1 MLHMTKKNLVTKDIV
16 VNFRIYKI
24 SLNIHINYKKKK
36 TIHHYVTLLGFWAML
51 DNCIV
56 ICHLWWERVY

>member
-1 MLHMTKKNLVTKDIV
+1 MTKKKNLGTKDIV

-24 SLNIHINYKKKK
+24 NLNIHIDYKKKKK

-56 ICHLWWERVY
+56 ICHLRWERVY

>member
-1 MLHMTKKNLVTKDIV
+1 MTKKKKNLGTKDIV

-24 SLNIHINYKKKK
+24 NLNIHINYIKKKNNSSLC
-36 TIHHYVTLLGFWAML
+36 HLACFWAML

-56 ICHLWWERVY
+56 ICHLRWERVY

>member
-1 MLHMTKKNLVTKDIV
+1 MLHMTKKNLGTKDII
-16 VNFRIYKI
+16 VNF

-56 ICHLWWERVY
+56 ICHLRWERVY